1 MRSDL
6 MSGLRL
12 ATPPSL
18 ASLAMS
24 AAALVLGLAA
34 AGCSSGTDEPRS
46 ARPTFSPPPITATP
60 TPQSADGLALPLEAY
75 FLTPDQNRTVA
86 RAQNMLISDCMRR
99 FGFSYPVNASGGSD
113 LSPVKE
119 ALRPLFLA
127 ESKAARWGYHATPER
142 LAQINKGQETAA
154 PKLSPAAQ
162 AVLRGTAKSHGG
174 QDVPKGGCFGHGRDS
189 IEAGAAKVKLP
200 PWMKRADEDKPP
212 AGAAPAMR
220 SARAAPG
227 YLPQSMLNGA
237 FDLALADPRTKQAD
251 AGWSACM
258 KQSGYNYASV
268 DAILRDGRWAV
279 SDAPT
284 ASEIATAVTDA
295 RCRVKVKYGGL
306 MYALQ
311 LGYQKTMIDMYADS
325 LNQVKQ
331 ANEAMVRNAT
341 KVLSGNAAD

>member
-6 MSGLRL
+6 TSGLRL
-12 ATPPSL
+12 AS
-18 ASLAMS
+18 MS
-24 AAALVLGLAA
+24 AAVLVLGLTA
-34 AGCSSGTDEPRS
+34 AGCSGGTDEPRA
-46 ARPTFSPPPITATP
+46 ARPTFSPPTITTTP
-60 TPQSADGLALPLEAY
+60 APQSADGLSLPLEAY
-75 FLTPDQNRTVA
+75 FLTPDQTRTVA

-99 FGFSYPVNASGGSD
+99 FGFSYPVNANGGSE

-119 ALRPLFLA
+119 VLRPLFLT
-127 ESKAARWGYHATPER
+127 ESKAARWGYHATTER
-142 LAQINKGQETAA
+142 RAQINQGQAGTA

-162 AVLRGTAKSHGG
+162 AVLTGTAKSHGG
-174 QDVPKGGCFGHGRDS
+174 QDVPKGGCFAHGRDS
-189 IEAGAAKVKLP
+189 IESGAAKVKLP
-200 PWMKRADEDKPP
+200 PWMKGADDDKPP
-212 AGAAPAMR
+212 PGAAPAMR
-220 SARAAPG
+220 SARADPG

-237 FDLALADPRTKQAD
+237 FDLALSDPRTKQAD

-258 KQSGYNYASV
+258 KQSGYAYASV
-268 DAILRDGRWAV
+268 DAILRDGRWAA
-279 SDAPT
+279 SDVPSAP
-284 ASEIATAVTDA
+284 EIATAVTDA

-311 LGYQKTMIDMYADS
+311 LGYQKAMIDMYADS